1 MAEILS
7 FRDVALACLGGR
19 LTWRCGWNSCAPIPL
34 SLKSGPH
41 SITDTITLSCSW
53 LTPSILSASPLSPWL
68 VPLLSKLGSAQW
80 NEQHGLNP
88 NDKGQRTEPQLL
100 KDLLTTCRSHT
111 LIPSTSCSYD
121 GIFRSPFQ
129 CQRET
134 GSRILWHRTQSQISK
149 HFSTVFERIPLVANS
164 NIEF

>member
-1 MAEILS
+1 M
-7 FRDVALACLGGR
+7 ACLGGR

-111 LIPSTSCSYD
+111 LIPSTSCSYA
-121 GIFRSPFQ
+121 GIFRSPVKERLGAEFFD
-129 CQRET
+129 T
-134 GSRILWHRTQSQISK
+134 GHNPKSQSISQQ
-149 HFSTVFERIPLVANS
+149 FLNAFP
-164 NIEF
+164 